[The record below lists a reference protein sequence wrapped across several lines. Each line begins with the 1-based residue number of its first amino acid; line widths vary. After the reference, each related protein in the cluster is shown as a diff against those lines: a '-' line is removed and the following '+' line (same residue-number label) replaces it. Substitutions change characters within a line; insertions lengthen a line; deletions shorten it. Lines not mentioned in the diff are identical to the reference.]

1 VALLTS
7 TTVANTCSVALCWSS
22 GGIGGSVSSGNEG
35 LGREIQTLLAEL
47 RRIPTSLTGLNSD
60 SQARELQRQ
69 LDGKTTRLNTLRYQ
83 RDETAKERSWADAE
97 VNGFQRALVLVGQAG
112 ATSDTG
118 PGSAISR
125 LEQRLETQISR
136 SIELTEEINQI
147 EGRIADIESDILDCQ
162 NQLIAALTRVVGSA
176 KAQERQAEA
185 NRRRKAAAR
194 QAARA
199 KLQAEAMWSPT
210 AVLGYRVWILNKDG
224 LYGARY
230 RWETPSLTAVCR
242 LPGELPHTDGRCAQ
256 VAFGC
261 GIYAAK
267 DSGALMRS
275 VGGTHRGRFGI
286 GLVGLEGKVVEHERG
301 YRAERATVLA
311 FALVDRGMMRMI
323 EDEAEMEALF
333 RNPLATPPIGAAI
346 ARVPTD
352 ASSLRG
358 AIATYLKDQAQRRES
373 WISAIPNA

>member
-1 VALLTS
+1 MS
-7 TTVANTCSVALCWSS
+7 FR
-22 GGIGGSVSSGNEG
+22 IGGSVSSGNEG

-47 RRIPTSLTGLNSD
+47 RRIPTSLTGLKSA
-60 SQARELQRQ
+60 SEARELQRQ
-69 LDGKTTRLNTLRYQ
+69 LDGKAARLNTLRHQ
-83 RDETAKERSWADAE
+83 RDEMAKERSWADDE
-97 VNGFQRALVLVGQAG
+97 TNGFQRALVLVGQAD
-112 ATSDTG
+112 AMSDAAPRRAG
-118 PGSAISR
+118 SR

-147 EGRIADIESDILDCQ
+147 EGRITDIEVEILDRQ
-162 NQLIAALTRVVGSA
+162 NQLIAALA
-176 KAQERQAEA
+176 KAVGTAKEKQRQAEA
-185 NRRRKAAAR
+185 ERRRKAAA
-194 QAARA
+194 QQVARA
-199 KLQAEAMWSPT
+199 KVEAEAMWSPT

-242 LPGELPHTDGRCAQ
+242 IPGELPHTDGRCAQ

-275 VGGTHRGRFGI
+275 VGGTHRGRFGV
-286 GLVGLEGKVVEHERG
+286 GLVGLEGKVIEHDRG

-311 FALVDRGMMRMI
+311 FALVDRGTMRMI
-323 EDEAEMEALF
+323 DDETELAALF
-333 RNPLATPPIGAAI
+333 RSPLATTPIGADV

-358 AIATYLKDQAQRRES
+358 AIATYLKDQAQRRET

>member
-1 VALLTS
+1 V
-7 TTVANTCSVALCWSS
+7 
-22 GGIGGSVSSGNEG
+22 GSGNDG

-47 RRIPTSLTGLNSD
+47 RRVPNSLAGLKSA

-69 LDGKTTRLNTLRYQ
+69 LDGRASRLNSLRRQ
-83 RDETAKERSWADAE
+83 RDETAQERSWADDE
-97 VNGFQRALVLVGQAG
+97 INGFQRALVLVGQAG
-112 ATSDTG
+112 VTNDAAPRNVSG
-118 PGSAISR
+118 R

-136 SIELTEEINQI
+136 STELTEEINQI
-147 EGRIADIESDILDCQ
+147 EGRIADIESDIRDCQ
-162 NQLIAALTRVVGSA
+162 NQLIAALTRVVGTA

-185 NRRRKAAAR
+185 DRRRKAAAR

-242 LPGELPHTDGRCAQ
+242 IPGELPHTDGRCAQ

-275 VGGTHRGRFGI
+275 VGGTHRGRFGV
-286 GLVGLEGKVVEHERG
+286 GLVGLEGKVIEHERG

-311 FALVDRGMMRMI
+311 FAFVDRGTMRTV

-333 RNPLATPPIGAAI
+333 RNPLATPPVGADV